1 MDVQKHWEA
10 LIATVLIIL
19 GFFLLVSSFI
29 PNLDSSV
36 PPVSLTYD
44 NFYHPLMGKAVR
56 DSGQQI
62 TYVPYRGFGTNNAV
76 IGDPPLPYSMPAMLS
91 MFTTVPFYNVFFI
104 LVVLLQ
110 ISTAVGVYAIIRKY
124 FNSSIALLALC
135 LALIPTTESW
145 FFQLYIGF
153 STSIEAFAFVPL
165 IIFLAAY
172 GLEKKSWLAPV
183 LAGLALA
190 TQLMIHGPIEA
201 SYTYAFLSVMLL
213 AHAIFVE
220 WKKRDQSIKH
230 SYIRHVI
237 YLQSFGVWAWMTA
250 SAVIVGFHQYVL
262 LQLLRLSGENL
273 SSALFVFNPIPA
285 YFPRP
290 VIPSIFY
297 VLTAVTI
304 LYGLSRLMN
313 LYQQVFGHNNNSN
326 KKAYAKEIVVLFV
339 VFLAT
344 VSTSYWFG
352 VDGSRAMRQYYN
364 AYPFFVLFPAMG
376 IYIVVKFFK
385 KYLKENVQRVIFSL
399 LILALVLSSFPST
412 YAAFKNLHA
421 SGLATGARWE
431 AIEWVRDNTDTKSV
445 VFFLFGFD
453 HEVEMLSERV
463 PYKGDAGLGFT
474 QKNLLALCNGTLPN
488 EFAGQWGGAV
498 SVRKGRNHTLE
509 YPTYNGFFDFPFATL
524 LRPGT
529 SSSMPDANDLVSLS
543 MFDYV
548 VFQHRGT
555 NIDQCLSFFI
565 AKSQESGL
573 SITWQNDQFT
583 VMKAREESK

>member
-1 MDVQKHWEA
+1 MDAQKHWEA
-10 LIATVLIIL
+10 LIAVVLVIL

-29 PNLDSSV
+29 PNLESTV

-56 DSGQQI
+56 DSGQEV
-62 TYVPYRGFGTNNAV
+62 TYVPYRGFGTSTAV
-76 IGDPPLPYSMPAMLS
+76 IGDPPLPYSMPAMVS
-91 MFTTVPFYNVFFI
+91 MFTTVPYYNVFFI

-110 ISTAVGVYAIIRKY
+110 ICTAVGVYAIIRKY
-124 FNSSIALLALC
+124 FNANIALLGLA

-165 IIFLAAY
+165 IIFLLAY

-213 AHAIFVE
+213 VHATVVE
-220 WKKRDQSIKH
+220 WKKRDQSIKR
-230 SYIRHVI
+230 SFIRHVI
-237 YLQSFGVWAWMTA
+237 YLQSFGVWAWMTVC
-250 SAVIVGFHQYVL
+250 AVIVGLHQYIL
-262 LQLLRLSGENL
+262 LQLLRLSSENL

-290 VIPSIFY
+290 VIP
-297 VLTAVTI
+297 LI
-304 LYGLSRLMN
+304 LYGLAIFGGFFLLMN
-313 LYQQVFGHNNNSN
+313 LYQQVFEQNKNPN

-339 VFLAT
+339 FFLIA
-344 VSTSYWFG
+344 VSASFLVG

-364 AYPFFVLFPAMG
+364 SYPFFVLLPAMG
-376 IYIVVKFFK
+376 IYVIVQFFK
-385 KYLKENVQRVIFSL
+385 KYLTNNVQRVIFSI
-399 LILALVLSSFPST
+399 LILAFVLSSFPST
-412 YAAFKNLHA
+412 YAGFKNLHA

-431 AIEWVRDNTDTKSV
+431 AIEWVRENTPKESI

-474 QKNLLALCNGTLPN
+474 QRNLLSLCNGTMPSA
-488 EFAGQWGGAV
+488 FAGQWGGAV
-498 SVRKGRNHTLE
+498 SVRKGSDHTLE
-509 YPTYNGFFDFPFATL
+509 YPTYGGFFNFPFSTV

-529 SSSMPDANDLVSLS
+529 HSPMPDANDLVNLS

-555 NIDQCLSFFI
+555 NIDQCMLFFI
-565 AKSQESGL
+565 SKAMGSGW
-573 SITWQNDQFT
+573 SIAWQNDQFT
-583 VMKAREESK
+583 VMIAREERK